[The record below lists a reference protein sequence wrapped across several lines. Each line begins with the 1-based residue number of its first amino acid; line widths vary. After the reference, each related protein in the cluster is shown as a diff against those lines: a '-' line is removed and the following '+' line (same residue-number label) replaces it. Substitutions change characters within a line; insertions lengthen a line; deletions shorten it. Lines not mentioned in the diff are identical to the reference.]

1 MNKEYPNL
9 RDDANI
15 TKYNKYGK
23 ILNKELNKNSNSILI
38 NLKSNPDKDLLNKV
52 GDKDIQ
58 NFISYPVN
66 EKNISFLNIKN
77 NCINIKKSD
86 IPLPKINKVKIKRPI
101 NILQKNK
108 NISLC
113 NENTSRWIQKLTIN
127 NKDNYSFF
135 NKNMLINK
143 EENKSRN
150 NSSNNKITIKK
161 DSLSISNSRKYMK
174 IPKSF
179 LLHKNIN
186 SKFESDIISLRKNA
200 TPTASSS
207 RIIHP
212 ILGLTK
218 IPSHALKNSN
228 SHKKLKKIIHS
239 DQSKDSK
246 ERTEKLNILNNIF
259 KTVENTTQ
267 FNFSGII
274 PFKKE
279 VKLSSEIFRNNFR
292 NFKESI
298 ISKKEDICK
307 IDIIKGFAYNTSIGN
322 IRSYNEDE
330 ISVTKLFFNNNDN
343 NKDKYDIN
351 NENFCHFFAI
361 FDGHGGKGCAS
372 FLKENLHKNIAE
384 FSTLGMKIG
393 IDISEQT
400 FMSNKALS
408 KKGKIIDPSGSCG
421 IMLMI
426 QGRKCIIANIGD

>member
-150 NSSNNKITIKK
+150 SSSNNKITIKK
-161 DSLSISNSRKYMK
+161 DSLSISKSRKYMK

-186 SKFESDIISLRKNA
+186 SKFE
-200 TPTASSS
+200 
-207 RIIHP
+207 
-212 ILGLTK
+212 
-218 IPSHALKNSN
+218 
-228 SHKKLKKIIHS
+228 
-239 DQSKDSK
+239 
-246 ERTEKLNILNNIF
+246 
-259 KTVENTTQ
+259 
-267 FNFSGII
+267 
-274 PFKKE
+274 
-279 VKLSSEIFRNNFR
+279 
-292 NFKESI
+292 
-298 ISKKEDICK
+298 
-307 IDIIKGFAYNTSIGN
+307 
-322 IRSYNEDE
+322 
-330 ISVTKLFFNNNDN
+330 
-343 NKDKYDIN
+343 
-351 NENFCHFFAI
+351 
-361 FDGHGGKGCAS
+361 
-372 FLKENLHKNIAE
+372 
-384 FSTLGMKIG
+384 
-393 IDISEQT
+393 
-400 FMSNKALS
+400 
-408 KKGKIIDPSGSCG
+408 
-421 IMLMI
+421 
-426 QGRKCIIANIGD
+426 